1 MGRARQSGRA
11 GVGGFL
17 RLGHPGT
24 DCYIFGAGEVGGKGP
39 VAEAVT
45 MVREEREWACD
56 QGCRVDNRGAKKESE
71 RLVSGIGGDLVPPRA
86 GPLSVH
92 SVASSCPVYGIGDV
106 QTPRG
111 LDPLSH
117 HKLGLDVR
125 VDFRLPNGVLEVEAQ
140 ACGLAGATSTPTAAA
155 VTTASFAAR
164 GPVVRPPGVPPCL
177 PAQALLLQQEL
188 EAFHFATCGAV
199 LCLSKTVSR
208 GFAHSDLAL
217 ALEQGCGGGGCQLF
231 TGGSFGGEVGG
242 W

>member
-1 MGRARQSGRA
+1 M
-11 GVGGFL
+11 
-17 RLGHPGT
+17 
-24 DCYIFGAGEVGGKGP
+24 
-39 VAEAVT
+39 
-45 MVREEREWACD
+45 
-56 QGCRVDNRGAKKESE
+56 
-71 RLVSGIGGDLVPPRA
+71 PPRA

-155 VTTASFAAR
+155 VATASFAAR

-199 LCLSKTVSR
+199 LCLSKTVSYER
-208 GFAHSDLAL
+208 RQTLLILRPILKG
-217 ALEQGCGGGGCQLF
+217 LEHQLLTARISKSTRKHGARSLSPPVTGACWESRQVCGLSKRC
-231 TGGSFGGEVGG
+231 TGV
-242 W
+242 